1 MKWTPYVKDDGEA
14 FKYFKVVASHSNP
27 NPVYPEDGYLTYSSD
42 KSFSTYTDSDPK
54 PGTNWYRICAIYEKN
69 RICSPVTKVLIPGR
83 ALEDKTQSEKDT
95 KEWKDRVVSGSGIVV
110 KPRTNPD
117 FIRLDD
123 ATKAKLDGLVATFK
137 TNIEA
142 KFSTGSEC
150 VAYIETVIKKASAIK
165 NVGPKLR
172 LSLKYIIIKLE
183 DLKDSYSNDDDT
195 IGGVLK
201 VE

>member
-1 MKWTPYVKDDGEA
+1 MISTRANLSGFVSSTSPSLFIETA
-14 FKYFKVVASHSNP
+14 F
-27 NPVYPEDGYLTYSSD
+27 
-42 KSFSTYTDSDPK
+42 
-54 PGTNWYRICAIYEKN
+54 
-69 RICSPVTKVLIPGR
+69 
-83 ALEDKTQSEKDT
+83 
-95 KEWKDRVVSGSGIVV
+95 
-110 KPRTNPD
+110 
-117 FIRLDD
+117 DD